1 MSETKD
7 EALSAESYKNAR
19 VICGVYD
26 KPAATFAGEDVEA
39 HSAEMQPATRVIC
52 GVYDKDEA

>member
-1 MSETKD
+1 MSENKD

-26 KPAATFAGEDVEA
+26 KDEAAFAGDDVQA
-39 HSAEMQPATRVIC
+39 HSAEMLPSTQVIC